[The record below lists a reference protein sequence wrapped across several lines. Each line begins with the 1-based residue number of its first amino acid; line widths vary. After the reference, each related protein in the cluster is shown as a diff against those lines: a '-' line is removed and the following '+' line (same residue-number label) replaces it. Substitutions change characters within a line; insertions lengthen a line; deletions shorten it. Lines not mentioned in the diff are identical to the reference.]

1 VYSDRI
7 AQVLLASDEH
17 PVGALG
23 SHRAHEALGIGIHP
37 GRLGRDWQC
46 FDSDRSEH
54 GVERGG
60 ELGIPVPDQV
70 GEPGSGF
77 FQFAGKVAGELS
89 GPLVRRVP
97 GDAKYVHP
105 PCLDFDDER
114 DVQAAE
120 CERAVDME
128 EIGSEQGGG
137 VGAQENAPGP
147 CGCRKPVPSGQMPGG
162 ARPGGWRLAD
172 ARCPAGWW
180 DDLRLVGLKLIFL
193 IVTRAVSLLGL
204 SRREWWWK
212 DAEILMLRHQVAVS
226 QRKRP
231 HAHSR
236 LTWPDR
242 AWLALLAG
250 TVPAERLAAMRL
262 IVTPGTIVRW
272 HRDIVRRRWARRSRR
287 GRSGR
292 PATHRK
298 VRSAVL
304 RLARENESWGYR
316 RIHGE
321 LAGLG
326 ITVAASTVWQILKDA
341 GISPAP
347 RRDGLGW
354 AEFLRSQAQGILALD
369 FFTADLLNGTKVY
382 VLAAI
387 EHGTRRIRI
396 LGATGHPAQSWVVQQ
411 ARNLLM
417 DLDDA
422 GMSVKFILHDRDAS
436 FTAAFDAVFQ
446 AAGARVVRS
455 AVQAPR
461 MNSIM
466 ERWIGSCRRELL
478 DRTLI
483 WNQRHL
489 MTALREY
496 EDFYNT
502 HRPHRTLNQAA
513 PLRPLPD
520 GVTDLDHFR
529 LRRRDRAGGV
539 IHEYRL
545 VA

>member
-1 VYSDRI
+1 VEDLWVPKTCAI
-7 AQVLLASDEH
+7 WAKCLAE
-17 PVGALG
+17 
-23 SHRAHEALGIGIHP
+23 
-37 GRLGRDWQC
+37 
-46 FDSDRSEH
+46 
-54 GVERGG
+54 
-60 ELGIPVPDQV
+60 
-70 GEPGSGF
+70 
-77 FQFAGKVAGELS
+77 
-89 GPLVRRVP
+89 
-97 GDAKYVHP
+97 
-105 PCLDFDDER
+105 
-114 DVQAAE
+114 
-120 CERAVDME
+120 
-128 EIGSEQGGG
+128 
-137 VGAQENAPGP
+137 
-147 CGCRKPVPSGQMPGG
+147 
-162 ARPGGWRLAD
+162 RPGGWRLAD

-193 IVTRAVSLLGL
+193 IVTRGVSLLGL
-204 SRREWWWK
+204 SRREEWWK
-212 DAEILMLRHQVAVS
+212 DAEILMLRHQVAVA

-250 TVPAERLAAMRL
+250 TVPAERL
-262 IVTPGTIVRW
+262 
-272 HRDIVRRRWARRSRR
+272 
-287 GRSGR
+287 
-292 PATHRK
+292 
-298 VRSAVL
+298 AVL

-341 GISPAP
+341 GISPAL
-347 RRDGLGW
+347 RRDGPGW

-369 FFTADLLNGTKVY
+369 FFTADLLNGAKVY
-382 VLAAI
+382 VLAVI

-396 LGATGHPAQSWVVQQ
+396 LGATGHPAQPWVVQQ

-461 MNSIM
+461 MNAIM

-489 MTALREY
+489 MTVLREY